1 MVIVKIWHNSRRDP
15 GTMTVATRLTV
26 QKGETPKQITACL
39 LWMVPQSVRIL
50 ELLGNKQLFRFP
62 FDAPEVL
69 VTQGVLLVT
78 K

>member
-1 MVIVKIWHNSRRDP
+1 MVLWYYDSSHQTLI
-15 GTMTVATRLTV
+15 V
-26 QKGETPKQITACL
+26 QKGETPNEITACL

-78 K
+78 ELLDPLPQ